1 LFRVCI
7 KKKLGEKT
15 LFDSLSSHAH
25 SPARARR
32 ERERDEKQK
41 TEITDRAAL
50 FPFLGRDYIPSFLL
64 DEWGRS
70 TPRALVRWLDFLLLL
85 FFLHP
90 RGKKNVFQEQKKGE
104 KYERKRVRER
114 PRAEEEEEEE
124 EERHNDRFFFGSR
137 LLLVFCFPFGVVVV
151 VVCGEKKAR
160 GVRGRRRR
168 RRRLTLGGPKEREK
182 RYHLTEISIYLSIYL
197 EFNDGTEENP
207 HRTH

>member
-1 LFRVCI
+1 LY
-7 KKKLGEKT
+7 KKLGEKT
-15 LFDSLSSHAH
+15 LFDSLFTCTF
-25 SPARARR
+25 ARARATLR
-32 ERERDEKQK
+32 ERERQKERERDEKQK

-50 FPFLGRDYIPSFLL
+50 FFLFWGAIVFPFC
-64 DEWGRS
+64 S
-70 TPRALVRWLDFLLLL
+70 TSGASTLESARALVRLSSSSS
-85 FFLHP
+85 FLHP
-90 RGKKNVFQEQKKGE
+90 RGKKTFFKNK
-104 KYERKRVRER
+104 KRVKNTSERESER
-114 PRAEEEEEEE
+114 DRAPKKKKKKK
-124 EERHNDRFFFGSR
+124 RHNDRFFFGSR